1 MLGIIDPETGEPI
14 TLTEYSKATGIPYG
28 TLSSRLCSGMPDE
41 LIGFEK
47 DLRKIPCRD
56 HKGNEY
62 ESMVEMARA
71 YGMPANVLDNRLRK
85 YGNIEKA
92 LTMPYQARPT
102 PERQKCVDPNGKE
115 WPCLT
120 HMCRAWGVR
129 LKQFKRKKAM
139 GMTLEECLNGE
150 PLRPGIYRP
159 VTDPKGRRFD
169 SWIDLAAAWGVNIN
183 TLRSRVKHHHW
194 PLEKALTTPQ
204 RFEWR
209 KITDPEG
216 REFSSLTKFCKFWGV
231 AKRTA
236 RKRLALGME
245 MKDVLKDSS
254 RMKALREG
262 RKHDSDAV

>member
-1 MLGIIDPETGEPI
+1 MIGIIDPETGEPI

-28 TLSSRLCSGMPDE
+28 TLSSRLCCGMSDE
-41 LIGFEK
+41 LIGFEG

-62 ESMVEMARA
+62 ESMAAMARA

-92 LTMPYQARPT
+92 LTMPYQARPM

-115 WPCLT
+115 WSCLT

-129 LKQFKRKKAM
+129 LKQFRRKQAM

-150 PLRPGIYRP
+150 KLKPGRCRPI
-159 VTDPKGRRFD
+159 TDPKGRRFD
-169 SWIDLAAAWGVNIN
+169 SWTDLANAWGIDRH
-183 TLRSRVKHHHW
+183 TLLLRTKSYHW
-194 PLEKALTTPQ
+194 SLEKALTTPL
-204 RFEWR
+204 RSWR
-209 KITDPEG
+209 GKLTDHEG
-216 REFSSLTKFCKFWGV
+216 REFASLTQFCKFWGV
-231 AKRTA
+231 AKRTV

-245 MKDVLKDSS
+245 MKDVLKSSS

-262 RKHDSDAV
+262 RKYDGDTV